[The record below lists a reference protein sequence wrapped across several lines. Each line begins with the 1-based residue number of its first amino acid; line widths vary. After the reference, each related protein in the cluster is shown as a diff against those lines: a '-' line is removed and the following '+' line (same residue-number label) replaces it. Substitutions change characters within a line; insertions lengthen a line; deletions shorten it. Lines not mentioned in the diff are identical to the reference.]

1 MFNEK
6 SEFLDQSTLIDV
18 DSTVVSS
25 VLKRVY
31 LWMTFALVI
40 SGLTAMYVVR
50 SQPILELIFS
60 SEHSILVLFLAQLGV
75 VWFLSARIYKLSFGI
90 ATLLFILYSILTGV
104 VFSSLFFVYTLG
116 SIANVFLITAG
127 TFAAVSC
134 FGYFTKSDLSKW
146 GTYLFMGLIGLI
158 IASLVNWFL
167 KSAMLNWIASYV
179 GVAIFVG
186 LTAYDTQRIKAMV
199 QEGSMEGEEVTNK
212 IALMGALSL
221 YLDFINLFLYLLR
234 IFGRRK

>member
-18 DSTVVSS
+18 DSSVVSS

-40 SGLTAMYVVR
+40 SGLTAMYVVK

-167 KSAMLNWIASYV
+167 KSAMLDWIASYV

-186 LTAYDTQRIKAMV
+186 LTAYDTQKIKEMI
-199 QEGSMEGEEVTNK
+199 QENSMEGEEVTNK

>member
-6 SEFLDQSTLIDV
+6 SDFLDQSTLIDV

-40 SGLTAMYVVR
+40 SGLTAMYVVK

-186 LTAYDTQRIKAMV
+186 LTAYDTQKIKEMI
-199 QEGSMEGEEVTNK
+199 QENSMEGEEVNNK

>member
-40 SGLTAMYVVR
+40 SGLTAMYVVE

-75 VWFLSARIYKLSFGI
+75 VWFYPLASTNFHLVLQHYCLSC
-90 ATLLFILYSILTGV
+90 TQ
-104 VFSSLFFVYTLG
+104 
-116 SIANVFLITAG
+116 FLR
-127 TFAAVSC
+127 V
-134 FGYFTKSDLSKW
+134 
-146 GTYLFMGLIGLI
+146 
-158 IASLVNWFL
+158 
-167 KSAMLNWIASYV
+167 
-179 GVAIFVG
+179 
-186 LTAYDTQRIKAMV
+186 
-199 QEGSMEGEEVTNK
+199 
-212 IALMGALSL
+212 
-221 YLDFINLFLYLLR
+221 
-234 IFGRRK
+234 